1 MRSFFIENE
10 IVHMSATKNRLLHK
24 YADYRQ
30 RVEALLRL
38 MEPYDDDR
46 LNRAPAPGSWSAIQV
61 AHHLLLVESLA
72 LRYVEKKLSFQPELN
87 RASWREWRNLLV
99 LQVYLHTPL
108 KFRAPD
114 AVGEQ
119 HLPTFTPLADTRRQW
134 EAVGAA
140 WQAFLENMPENL
152 CDKAVFRHPMAGR
165 LSWRGTFA
173 FFKAH
178 LGRHRRQLLRALQVG

>member
-1 MRSFFIENE
+1 MAVSKKSI
-10 IVHMSATKNRLLHK
+10 LQK
-24 YADYRQ
+24 YAAYRQ

-38 MEPYDDDR
+38 MEPYTDAR
-46 LNRAPAPGSWSAIQV
+46 LNHAPAPGSWPAIQV

-72 LRYVEKKLSFQPELN
+72 LRYVEKKLSFHPDLR
-87 RASWREWRNLLV
+87 RAGFREWRNLVV
-99 LQVYLHTPL
+99 LQVYLRTPL

-119 HLPTFTPLADTRRQW
+119 HFPAFATLADTRRQW

-140 WQAFLENMPENL
+140 WQAFLEKMPEDL

-165 LSWRGTFA
+165 LSWSGTFA
-173 FFKAH
+173 FFRAH
-178 LGRHRRQLLRALQVG
+178 LERHRRQLLRALQAG